1 VRAGEGAPTLYR
13 VVHAVLSPTVK
24 AVWRPTVTGLERVPP
39 RGPAILAAN
48 HQSYLDSYFLPA
60 VLDRAVFYL
69 GKSDYFH
76 GWRRHFYEGVGVM
89 PVDREGGDGG
99 ERSLRRGQEVLER
112 GSLLGIY
119 PEGTR
124 SPDGRLYR
132 GKTGPVRL
140 AMRTG
145 SPILPVAIVGSLRIL
160 PTGARIPK
168 RLPLAIHIGEALPLE
183 RWSADRA
190 ALRAATDELMSRIAS
205 MSGQRYV
212 DEYAARVKSGE
223 VDPDATGPTGGGL
236 PTRGAG

>member
-1 VRAGEGAPTLYR
+1 MRAGEHAPTLYR
-13 VVHAVLSPTVK
+13 LVHAVLSPAVK
-24 AVWRPTVTGLERVPP
+24 AVWRPTVTGLERVPS

-48 HQSYLDSYFLPA
+48 HQSYLDSYFLPG

-69 GKSDYFH
+69 GKSDYFR
-76 GWRRHFYEGVGVM
+76 GWRRYFYEGVGVM
-89 PVDREGGDGG
+89 PVEREGGDAG

-112 GSLLGIY
+112 GGLLGIY

-145 SPILPVAIVGSLRIL
+145 SPILPVAIVGSFRIL
-160 PTGARIPK
+160 PTGARVPK
-168 RLPLAIHIGEALPLE
+168 RLPLAIHVGEPLPLD
-183 RWSADRA
+183 RRSADPSSM
-190 ALRAATDELMSRIAS
+190 RAATDELMSRIAS

-212 DEYAARVKSGE
+212 DEYAARVKAGE
-223 VDPDATGPTGGGL
+223 VDPDAEGPTGHGHSH
-236 PTRGAG
+236 RGAG

>member
-1 VRAGEGAPTLYR
+1 MRAGERAPALYR
-13 VVHAVLSPTVK
+13 VAHAVLSPAVK
-24 AVWRPTVTGLERVPP
+24 AVWRPTVTGRPHVPD

-69 GKSDYFH
+69 GKSDYFR
-76 GWRRHFYEGVGVM
+76 GPRRYFYEGVGVM
-89 PVDREGGDGG
+89 PVAREGGDAG

-112 GSLLGIY
+112 GGVLGIY

-145 SPILPVAIVGSLRIL
+145 SPILPVAIVGSFAIL
-160 PTGARIPK
+160 PTGARVPK
-168 RLPLAIHIGEALPLE
+168 RLPLAIHIGEPLPLE

-190 ALRAATDELMSRIAS
+190 GMRAATDELMSRIAS
-205 MSGQRYV
+205 MSGQDYV
-212 DEYAARVKSGE
+212 DEYSAAVKAGE
-223 VDPDATGPTGGGL
+223 AKPDEGSAGDGRPARDTG
-236 PTRGAG
+236 

>member
-1 VRAGEGAPTLYR
+1 MRAGERAPALYR
-13 VVHAVLSPTVK
+13 VVHAVLSPAVK
-24 AVWRPTVTGLERVPP
+24 AVWRPTVTGRERVPV

-69 GKSDYFH
+69 GKSDYFR
-76 GWRRHFYEGVGVM
+76 GWRRYFYEGVGVM
-89 PVDREGGDGG
+89 PVAREGGDAG
-99 ERSLRRGQEVLER
+99 ERSLGSGQEVLEH
-112 GSLLGIY
+112 GGLLGIY

-145 SPILPVAIVGSLRIL
+145 SPILPVAIVGSFRIL
-160 PTGARIPK
+160 PTGARVPR
-168 RLPLAIHIGEALPLE
+168 RLPLAIHIGEPLPLE
-183 RWSADRA
+183 RWSADRGSM
-190 ALRAATDELMSRIAS
+190 RAATDELMSRIAS

-212 DEYAARVKSGE
+212 DEYAAKVKAGQD
-223 VDPDATGPTGGGL
+223 DPDVGGSTGTGPSA
-236 PTRGAG
+236 RDAG

>member
-1 VRAGEGAPTLYR
+1 MRAGEPAPALYR
-13 VVHAVLSPTVK
+13 VVHAVLSPAIK
-24 AVWRPTVTGLERVPP
+24 SVWRPTVTGLERVPT

-76 GWRRHFYEGVGVM
+76 GWRRYFYEGVGVM

-99 ERSLRRGQEVLER
+99 ERSLGRGQEVLQR
-112 GSLLGIY
+112 GDLLGIY

-145 SPILPVAIVGSLRIL
+145 SPLLPVAIVGSFRIL
-160 PTGARIPK
+160 PTGARVPK
-168 RLPLAIHIGEALPLE
+168 RLPLAIRVGEPMPLE
-183 RWSADRA
+183 RWSSDRA
-190 ALRAATDELMSRIAS
+190 CLRAATDELMSRIAS

-212 DEYAARVKSGE
+212 DEYAAKVKSGE
-223 VDPDATGPTGGGL
+223 VDPDAEGPTGDERS
-236 PTRGAG
+236 TRGGG